1 VCKLIELVGLHQ
13 IADDGDDVPDSLQA
27 MPLAEAKFFGEL
39 KAFARRLGRFTI
51 DVDEE
56 LL

>member
-1 VCKLIELVGLHQ
+1 MCKLIELVGLHQ